1 MRNILGFFYGL
12 VYGVAHVIP
21 GLSGGTFLVIFG
33 CYDMM
38 CEAFA
43 LNIARIKKD
52 FLFYLFFGVGTVS
65 GIVGF
70 VHIITFLLDGFAIP
84 TNLFF
89 MGLILGGLP
98 LITNIATRE
107 EKFRPICLLPFALG
121 LALVISL
128 FLMEKLGVF
137 TSSAATT
144 VDFMFMAR
152 IALYAF
158 IAAIAMVMP
167 GISGAFVLVAFG
179 VYDLFLEG
187 LKGFD
192 FAILI
197 PAVIGI
203 LLGIVVGAKLIL
215 LLMKRWKLMVYS
227 AIIGMVIGSVAPL
240 FPIGFGLN
248 FATFAGIV
256 CLALGALIAIILGK
270 RESQQNNEKPS
281 GNNSNA

>member
-1 MRNILGFFYGL
+1 MENCMRSILGFIYGL

-33 CYDMM
+33 CYDMV

-43 LNIARIKKD
+43 LNIARIKQD
-52 FLFYLFFGVGTVS
+52 FVFFVCFGIGTVA

-70 VHIITFLLDGFAIP
+70 VHVITFLLDGFAIP

-98 LITNIATRE
+98 LIANIATRE
-107 EKFRPICLLPFALG
+107 AKFKPICLIPFVLG

-137 TSSAATT
+137 ATSAVNT
-144 VDFMFMAR
+144 VNFVFMAR
-152 IALYAF
+152 IVLYAF

-179 VYDLFLEG
+179 VYDLFLEA

-192 FAILI
+192 FTILI

-203 LLGIVVGAKLIL
+203 ILGIVVGAKLIL
-215 LLMKRWKLMVYS
+215 ILLKKWNLLVYS

-240 FPIGFGLN
+240 FPSGFGVN
-248 FATFAGIV
+248 MATLAGIV
-256 CLALGALIAIILGK
+256 CLAIGAFIAIILGK
-270 RESQQNNEKPS
+270 REGKTSYKN
-281 GNNSNA
+281 